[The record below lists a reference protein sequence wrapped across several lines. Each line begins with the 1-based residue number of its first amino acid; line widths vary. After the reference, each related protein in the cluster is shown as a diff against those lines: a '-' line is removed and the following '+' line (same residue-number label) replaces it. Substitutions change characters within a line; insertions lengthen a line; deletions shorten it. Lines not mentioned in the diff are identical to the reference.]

1 LEVLPLVDVL
11 KDPKEKPKPKRAL
24 APRLLV
30 EGVTKTFPGVV
41 AVDDVSIEIL
51 PGEIHAMVGEN
62 GAGKSTLMHMV
73 AGVYKPDKG
82 SMQLDGEPYAPADET
97 AAQKAGVAMVFQEG
111 SLFPPL
117 SISENIFAGRQ
128 PVNHV
133 NVIDF
138 NDMRKKTRDLLR
150 DLDVDVDPSTRIASL
165 SPGQKQLVEIAKALS
180 QQVRLLILD
189 EPTSS
194 LSINESRNL
203 FGILKRLARRG
214 VAIIYVTHRLAE
226 VFEVADRVTVLKDGK
241 VTGVREIKKTNSDEL
256 IRLEVGR
263 ELSFAPSKE
272 RTAKDAPVALE
283 IEDLVASPVKHA
295 SLTVKAGEIV
305 CLAGLVGAG
314 RTELCQAIFGLRKRE
329 SGHIRVNGVE
339 LDPHHPRDAMQ
350 MGVGMVTEDRREGG
364 LFMPMSILLN
374 VSAANLEAVSRG
386 GIVRDDKV
394 TEISTRF
401 AEKLRIATTSLN
413 RQVMYLSGGNQQK
426 VLLARW
432 LAREPKVLIVD
443 EPTRGVDVGAKSD
456 LYEILRGLAR
466 EGVAL
471 LVVSSDLPEVL
482 ALAHR
487 IVVMSEGLTVGEL
500 DARNADEVTI
510 LQMATPKSAVHQGE

>member
-1 LEVLPLVDVL
+1 MNEAVKV
-11 KDPKEKPKPKRAL
+11 PKEKVKAKHESP
-24 APRLLV
+24 PRLLV
-30 EGVTKTFPGVV
+30 EHVTKTFPGVV
-41 AVDDVSIEIL
+41 AVNDVSIEIR

-62 GAGKSTLMHMV
+62 GAGKSTLMHVV
-73 AGVYKPDKG
+73 AGVYKPEMG
-82 SMQLDGEPYAPADET
+82 TMFLDGTPYAPADEM
-97 AAQKAGVAMVFQEG
+97 AATKAGVAMVFQEG

-117 SISENIFAGRQ
+117 SIAENIFAGRQ
-128 PVNHV
+128 PVNRV
-133 NVIDF
+133 DVIDF
-138 NDMRKKTRDLLR
+138 NDMNKKTRELLK
-150 DLDVDVDPSTRIASL
+150 DLDVDEDPSTRIAML

-180 QQVRLLILD
+180 HQVRLLILD

-194 LSINESRNL
+194 LTINESRNL
-203 FGILKRLARRG
+203 FRILQRLAKRG

-241 VTGVREIKKTNSDEL
+241 VTGVREIKKTHPDEL

-272 RTAKDAPVALE
+272 RVSKDAPLALE
-283 IEDLVASPVKHA
+283 IQDLVASPVKHA
-295 SLTVKAGEIV
+295 SLSVKAGEIV

-314 RTELCQAIFGLRKRE
+314 RTELCQAIFGLRKIE
-329 SGHIRVNGVE
+329 SGKIRVNGVE
-339 LDPHHPRDAMQ
+339 LVPRHPRDAMNV
-350 MGVGMVTEDRREGG
+350 GVGMVTEDRREGG
-364 LFMPMSILLN
+364 LFLPMSILLN
-374 VSAANLEAVSRG
+374 VSAANLEAVSRQ
-386 GIVRDDKV
+386 GIIQDDKV

-432 LAREPKVLIVD
+432 LARQPKVLIVD

-466 EGVAL
+466 DGVAL

-482 ALAHR
+482 ALSHR
-487 IVVMSEGLTVGEL
+487 IVVMSEGRTVGEL
-500 DARNADEVTI
+500 DARKADEVTI